1 MRSRSSHRRR
11 ISALCTGVLLI
22 GLTACGGGAPT
33 PGGSEPDAA
42 GGRSAIPDNAALI
55 AEIEPD
61 PALSAGLPPA
71 IAESKTVNV
80 GSNIQSAPNNFY
92 AGDGTTP
99 IGYEVDLAK
108 AIGSKL
114 GVEMAYQDM
123 AFGSLITSLQS
134 GRIDMTMAAMNDT
147 KERQQQIDFVDYF
160 SSGITIMV
168 QKGNPEGITGPEA
181 LCGKNIALVQG
192 TSHQRF
198 ATAQSEKC
206 MQEGQPA
213 INITA
218 TDSDTQNQ
226 NQLRTGR
233 VAAILN
239 DLPSAVYISRT
250 ANDGNAFEVV
260 PGPPIEGGPYGIGFA
275 KTNTALRDSVNE
287 ALSALMADGTY
298 TQILESWGVE
308 QGALTETAVNGG

>member
-1 MRSRSSHRRR
+1 MRSPSTRRLR
-11 ISALCTGVLLI
+11 LTVLLSGVLAV
-22 GLTACGGGAPT
+22 GLTACAG
-33 PGGSEPDAA
+33 GGSESGAGQPEAA
-42 GGRSAIPDNAALI
+42 EGQSAIPDNAALI
-55 AEIEPD
+55 AEIQPD
-61 PALSAGLPPA
+61 PELSTALPPA
-71 IAESKTVNV
+71 IAESKTVNL

-168 QKGNPEGITGPEA
+168 QKGNPEGITGPDT
-181 LCGKNIALVQG
+181 LCGKNIAVVQG
-192 TSHQRF
+192 TSHQKF

-206 MQEGQPA
+206 VQAGEPA
-213 INITA
+213 INVTA

-275 KTNTALRDSVNE
+275 KTNTALRDSVNQ
-287 ALSALMADGTY
+287 ALSSLIEDGTY
-298 TQILESWGVE
+298 LKILQSWGVE
-308 QGALTETAVNGG
+308 QGALTQTAVNGG

>member
-1 MRSRSSHRRR
+1 MRSPSSRRR
-11 ISALCTGVLLI
+11 RLTVLVTGVLVA
-22 GLTACGGGAPT
+22 GLTACGGG
-33 PGGSEPDAA
+33 GSTSEAGQPDGSGDQA
-42 GGRSAIPDNAALI
+42 AIPDNAALI
-55 AEIEPD
+55 AEIQPD
-61 PALSAGLPPA
+61 PALSAALPPA
-71 IAESKTVNV
+71 IADAKTVNV

-114 GVEMAYQDM
+114 GVQMAYQDM

-134 GRIDMTMAAMNDT
+134 NRIDMTMAAMNDT

-168 QKGNPEGITGPEA
+168 QKGNPEGITGPDT
-181 LCGKNIALVQG
+181 LCGKSVAVVQG
-192 TSHQRF
+192 TSHQQF
-198 ATAQSEKC
+198 ATAQSDKC
-206 MQEGQPA
+206 VQAGQPA
-213 INITA
+213 VDVTA

-250 ANDGNAFEVV
+250 ADGGNAFEVV
-260 PGPPIEGGPYGIGFA
+260 PGPPIDGGPYGIGFS
-275 KTNTALRDSVNE
+275 KDDVALRDSVNE
-287 ALSALMADGTY
+287 ALAALIADGTY
-298 TQILESWGVE
+298 TKILQSWGVE
-308 QGALTETAVNGG
+308 QGALTETAINGG

>member
-1 MRSRSSHRRR
+1 MFVG
-11 ISALCTGVLLI
+11 ALAA
-22 GLTACGGGAPT
+22 GLTACGSGVGSDSAEPQTSGG
-33 PGGSEPDAA
+33 GQ
-42 GGRSAIPDNAALI
+42 SAIPDNSALI
-55 AEIEPD
+55 AAVAPD
-61 PALSAGLPPA
+61 EELVADLPPA
-71 IAESKTVNV
+71 VAESKTVNV

-92 AGDGTTP
+92 AADGKTP

-108 AIGSKL
+108 AIGAKL
-114 GVEMAYQDM
+114 DLRMAHQDM

-168 QKGNPEGITGPEA
+168 QKGNPQAITGPES
-181 LCGKNIALVQG
+181 LCGKNIAVVQG
-192 TSHQRF
+192 TSHQQF
-198 ATAQSEKC
+198 AVAQSDECVRSGK
-206 MQEGQPA
+206 PA
-213 INITA
+213 ITVTA

-250 ANDGNAFEVV
+250 AGDGNTFEVV
-260 PGPPIEGGPYGIGFA
+260 PGPPIEGGPYGIGFNKSNA
-275 KTNTALRDSVNE
+275 ALRDAVNQ
-287 ALSALMADGTY
+287 ALADLIADGTY
-298 TQILESWGVE
+298 DEILQSWGVE
-308 QGALTETAVNGG
+308 EGALKEPAINGA

>member
-1 MRSRSSHRRR
+1 MRSPSTRRLR
-11 ISALCTGVLLI
+11 LTVLLSGVLAV
-22 GLTACGGGAPT
+22 GLTACGGSQTGAGQPEAT
-33 PGGSEPDAA
+33 EGQA
-42 GGRSAIPDNAALI
+42 AIPDNAALI
-55 AEIEPD
+55 AEIQPD
-61 PALSAGLPPA
+61 PELSAALPPA
-71 IAESKTVNV
+71 IAESKTVNL

-168 QKGNPEGITGPEA
+168 QKGNPEGITGPDT
-181 LCGKNIALVQG
+181 LCGKNIAVVQG

-206 MQEGQPA
+206 VRAGAPA
-213 INITA
+213 IDVTA

-275 KTNTALRDSVNE
+275 KTNTALRDSVNQ
-287 ALSALMADGTY
+287 ALSSLIEDGTY
-298 TQILESWGVE
+298 LKILQSWGVE
-308 QGALTETAVNGG
+308 QGALTQTAINGG